1 MEDAEAKAHKAI
13 VAGLFQAIN
22 ERRFDELGEYLAV
35 DVVDDNKGF
44 LGDEAGSED
53 AFDGI
58 PAQLALVDPY
68 VVEVEEVIAEGAR
81 VVALVT
87 QRGVYRGKGGQP
99 FENQA
104 VYLFTMS
111 DMKICR
117 VRAIGDGPEP
127 SR

>member
-1 MEDAEAKAHKAI
+1 VEDAEAKTHTAI

-22 ERRFDELGEYLAV
+22 ERRFDELGEYLAA

-58 PAQLALVDPY
+58 PAQLALFDPY
-68 VVEVEEVIAEGAR
+68 LADVEEVIAEGAR
-81 VVALVT
+81 VVALVA
-87 QRGVYRGKGGQP
+87 QRGVYQGKA

-111 DMKICR
+111 GKKICR
-117 VRAIGDGPEP
+117 VRAIGDGPQP